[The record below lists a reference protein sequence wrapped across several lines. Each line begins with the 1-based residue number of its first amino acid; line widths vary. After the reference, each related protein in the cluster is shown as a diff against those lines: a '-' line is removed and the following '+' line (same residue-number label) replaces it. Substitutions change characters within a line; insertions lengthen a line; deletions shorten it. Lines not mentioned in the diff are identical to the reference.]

1 MLTRAVKDH
10 EGRKMPPND
19 IGNVME
25 FEHGKRDGVNI
36 SKVRLLFS
44 FSLFFVLSNRER
56 VSVSLS

>member
-1 MLTRAVKDH
+1 MLTRAGKDH

-56 VSVSLS
+56 VF

>member
-1 MLTRAVKDH
+1 MLTRAGKDH

-19 IGNVME
+19 IENVME
-25 FEHGKRDGVNI
+25 FERGKRDGVNI